1 MDQILFTVSNVSVT
15 LGQLLTF
22 VAITLSLLLVWYI
35 FTRRLLNTY
44 FDRKEIDGQGRS
56 KTISI
61 LRLIFIGIFLI
72 GFLKSFDIDLAITTI
87 ESYQVNISTVI
98 LAFIIVE
105 AARILDWLT
114 SKVLI
119 HTYYTSRD
127 EVSPRR
133 YSPDDSEMVASK
145 TIKYIFYTLAAMMI
159 VSVFNLNYDLFQVP
173 INERTLDVTISSI
186 FIVVLIFL
194 VARLISW
201 GITQLLLYSYY
212 RRSDIDAGRRFAINQ
227 LITYI
232 IYVIAIFV
240 TIDNIGV
247 ELTVLWGGI
256 AALLVGVGLG
266 LQDVFRDLVSGIILL
281 SDRSVKVHDIVKID
295 DRVGE
300 VYKIGLR
307 TSLVLTQQET
317 MLMVPNSQLISNKVS
332 NWTHQNRRVRFVIT
346 IGVAYGSDPELVRE
360 LLLKSATEHIQVLK
374 VPKPFVRFNDFG
386 DSALVFQLFFW
397 SNNLMAIDDTKSEL
411 RFAINQAFKE
421 HGIVIPFPQRDVW
434 IKSS

>member
-1 MDQILFTVSNVSVT
+1 MT

-22 VAITLSLLLVWYI
+22 VAITLSLLLVWYL
-35 FTRRLLNTY
+35 FTRSLLNTY

>member
-22 VAITLSLLLVWYI
+22 VAVTLSLLLVWYI
-35 FTRRLLNTY
+35 FTHRILSTY

-72 GFLKSFDIDLAITTI
+72 GFLKSFDIDFAITTI

-227 LITYI
+227 LITYV

-307 TSLVLTQQET
+307 TSLVLTQEET

-332 NWTHQNRRVRFVIT
+332 NWTHQNRRVRFVLT
-346 IGVAYGSDPELVRE
+346 VGVAYGSDPELVRE
-360 LLLKSATEHIQVLK
+360 LLIKSATEHIQVLK

-386 DSALVFQLFFW
+386 NSALIFQLFFW

-411 RFAINQAFKE
+411 RFAINQAFTE